1 MFFPNVPGT
10 RFIPGA
16 TSIPESIVINVR
28 NQAAVEKDLQ
38 TSSVYFYIE
47 LQDNKWMRVFTKF
60 CLILTF
66 VTLASGAVFSY
77 NRRSAKITL
86 SIKSN
91 NLNLKI
97 AYFD

>member
-1 MFFPNVPGT
+1 MFFPNVPGA

-47 LQDNKWMRVFTKF
+47 LQDNK
-60 CLILTF
+60 
-66 VTLASGAVFSY
+66 
-77 NRRSAKITL
+77 
-86 SIKSN
+86 
-91 NLNLKI
+91 
-97 AYFD
+97 